1 MNITINFDNFNDG
14 LEDGV
19 RIYRATAP
27 IIDNALPAPLATLP
41 PGTKQYVDAT
51 AVRGTLYYYRFAAFK
66 GTDELISP
74 NKCVKAI
81 APEDTGPGPKILKM
95 GDWDLGYFGFCTS
108 AEFMTYGSLSGALG
122 IATGTES
129 ADVGWLKV
137 AYKGKVLFI
146 ARGGL
151 RYSIVYN
158 DLYQAGAVFGTNN
171 NGLVVPTGATATNQY
186 RPLNVGDFT
195 FTPRLL
201 KGAATGTAL
210 PGNRFIRP
218 AVKPASCEYDDIMGM
233 FASGGVFTNDPNAA
247 LFGRMDEVLFPSM
260 AAATYRLDMT
270 APLAGWDARY
280 YFCRGNGGPSM
291 VVDMG
296 TVTQRNVGDLL
307 PAYADYP
314 DSGRKNTVYP
324 VWRPVLEMAM

>member
-14 LEDGV
+14 LEEGV

-27 IIDNALPAPLATLP
+27 IANNALPAPLATLP
-41 PGTKQYVDAT
+41 AGTKQYIDTT

-95 GDWDLGYFGFCTS
+95 GDWDLGYFGYCTS
-108 AEFMTYGSLSGALG
+108 TEFMTYGSLCGALG
-122 IATGTES
+122 IATGTEV

-146 ARGGL
+146 ARSGI
-151 RYSIVYN
+151 RHSVNYN
-158 DLYQAGAVFGTNN
+158 ELYQAGAVFGTND
-171 NGLVVPTGATATNQY
+171 NGAVVPTGATATNQY
-186 RPLNVGDFT
+186 RPVNVGDFT

-201 KGAATGTAL
+201 KGAAAGSVL
-210 PGNRFIRP
+210 PANRFLKLP
-218 AVKPASCEYDDIMGM
+218 VKPASCEYDDIMGM
-233 FASGGVFTNDPNAA
+233 FAVGGMFTNDPNAA
-247 LFGRMDEVLFPSM
+247 MFGRMDEVLFPAMTAGS
-260 AAATYRLDMT
+260 YRIDMT
-270 APLAGWDARY
+270 MSLAGWDARY
-280 YFCRGNGGPSM
+280 VVCRGNGLSM

-296 TVTQRNVGDLL
+296 SVTVRNVADLL
-307 PAYADYP
+307 PGYADYP
-314 DSGRKNTVYP
+314 DSGRKSTMYH